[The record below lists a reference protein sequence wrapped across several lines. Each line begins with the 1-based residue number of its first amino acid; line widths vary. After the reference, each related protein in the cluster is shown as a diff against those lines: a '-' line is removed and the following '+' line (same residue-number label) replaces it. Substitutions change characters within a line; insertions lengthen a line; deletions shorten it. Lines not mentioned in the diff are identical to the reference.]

1 VGADA
6 VTSRPD
12 CVLCQVNPAAEG
24 SDLCPECG
32 AFAAALAAAARSLRV
47 DPGTVVFQQV
57 RRRKSRR
64 RPMRRWEGPTV
75 EGEDET

>member
-1 VGADA
+1 MTA
-6 VTSRPD
+6 RPC
-12 CVLCQVNPAAEG
+12 CVLCDSGPSAEG

-32 AFAAALAAAARSLRV
+32 QFAAALASAARSLRV
-47 DPGTVVFQQV
+47 DPGTVTFQRV

-64 RPMRRWEGPTV
+64 RPMRRGDGPTV

>member
-1 VGADA
+1 MI
-6 VTSRPD
+6 SPD

-32 AFAAALAAAARSLRV
+32 QFAAALASAARSLRV
-47 DPGTVVFQQV
+47 DPGTVTFPRV

-64 RPMRRWEGPTV
+64 RPMQRWEGPTV
-75 EGEDET
+75 EGGDET